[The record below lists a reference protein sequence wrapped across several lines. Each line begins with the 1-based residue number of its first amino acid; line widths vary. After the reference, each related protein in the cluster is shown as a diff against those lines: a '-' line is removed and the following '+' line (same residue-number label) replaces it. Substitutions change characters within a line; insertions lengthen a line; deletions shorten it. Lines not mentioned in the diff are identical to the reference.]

1 MNDEYRK
8 SLFDSYQPRS
18 EYKDRPEISEKTSL
32 LADKKRKKLLGDKD
46 PTLVS
51 KVEIFLIPKVNQA
64 KIDAKMLEQKEK
76 EGSESTFAPKT
87 LDYKGTSKK

>member
-46 PTLVS
+46 LTLVS
-51 KVEIFLIPKVNQA
+51 KVEIFLIPKINQA
-64 KIDAKMLEQKEK
+64 KIEAKMLE
-76 EGSESTFAPKT
+76 
-87 LDYKGTSKK
+87 